1 VHTKTRVAVAAD
13 HAGFELKNL
22 LKAELE
28 RKAFQVTDFGTN
40 GPPSVDYPDF
50 GAAAAQAVAT
60 GKADFGVMVCGSG
73 IGMSIVANRLPEVRA
88 ALCYTVEA
96 AKLARQHNDANVLA
110 LGARTT
116 DAETAKLILEAFLT
130 TPFEGGRH
138 ARRVAKLGHSKTGK

>member
-1 VHTKTRVAVAAD
+1 MHTNTRVAVAAD

-22 LKAELE
+22 LKVELE

-40 GPPSVDYPDF
+40 GPASVDYPDF

-88 ALCYTVEA
+88 ALCHTVED

-110 LGARTT
+110 LGARTI
-116 DAETAKLILEAFLT
+116 DVETAKLILEAFFT

-138 ARRVAKLGHSKTGK
+138 ARRVAKLGQFKTGK